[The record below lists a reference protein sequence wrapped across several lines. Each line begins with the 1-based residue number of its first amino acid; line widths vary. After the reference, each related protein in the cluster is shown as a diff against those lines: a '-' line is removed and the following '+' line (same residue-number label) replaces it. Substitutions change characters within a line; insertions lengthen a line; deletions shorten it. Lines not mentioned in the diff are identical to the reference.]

1 MKYLT
6 ENAEEK
12 IKEMDFCI
20 IIGADNDH
28 AKIDIE
34 DVIETYLED
43 CCELKEKPN
52 SEIEIELFK
61 YFPFGE
67 YKRGLILEDLIE
79 RMDDYHNE
87 EATSLNEFPDE
98 VFELE
103 KRLYEAVT
111 KNYQRYFG
119 EIFCTIKIDISDEIK
134 EWEGGF
140 EDVK

>member
-20 IIGADNDH
+20 IKGADNDY

-43 CCELKEKPN
+43 CCELKEKPD
-52 SEIEIELFK
+52 SEIEIELYK
-61 YFPFGE
+61 YLPFGE
-67 YKRGLILEDLIE
+67 YKKGLILEDFIE
-79 RMDDYHNE
+79 RMDDYHRE

-103 KRLYEAVT
+103 KNCMKR
-111 KNYQRYFG
+111 
-119 EIFCTIKIDISDEIK
+119 
-134 EWEGGF
+134 
-140 EDVK
+140 